1 LLFFIFYFFGLGLAQ
16 PNGDWAGP
24 SQPRSLAQASD
35 LAGQQKAHATRVCV
49 CSEGVIKFKLHSD
62 FVMKNERGG
71 NEKLT

>member
-1 LLFFIFYFFGLGLAQ
+1 MGTGLDPASPGHWPKPVTLL
-16 PNGDWAGP
+16 
-24 SQPRSLAQASD
+24 ASRRHT
-35 LAGQQKAHATRVCV
+35 QHVCV